1 MGHLETILDVDVVQD
16 LSLLNEYYLLS
27 LLLACHL
34 DLLELYLQITL
45 HIQHLK
51 QYCLDLS
58 LCFS

>member
-16 LSLLNEYYLLS
+16 LSLLNQYYLLS
-27 LLLACHL
+27 LLLAGHL

-45 HIQHLK
+45 HLQHLK
-51 QYCLDLS
+51 PYCLDLR